1 MFDGKQKCDST
12 AESIRSDLGHAPF
25 CNLSVTNVAEKTT
38 RKETAGHGGRRPIQ
52 TVHVVE
58 MKAIWGRRRNRKG
71 DRLEELRKPP
81 GHKSTARQEFG

>member
-1 MFDGKQKCDST
+1 MFDGKQNAT
-12 AESIRSDLGHAPF
+12 RQPNLSDLGHAPV

-58 MKAIWGRRRNRKG
+58 MKAIYERRRNRKG